1 MNRYKLPDYLRRQL
15 APVESMNSPQEVDL
29 NSVDPSFRPYYEQF
43 NNLLRNLK
51 AREDILRREAAI
63 AQQTAVENAERQLTS
78 LINQK
83 TQAQANIRE
92 GLEDVLTQNR
102 MRARAMGGSP
112 SSALMDI
119 NARTEREA
127 LRQMG
132 NLETDYANRIINTE
146 KETKTKIDQI
156 ENELLKQLAA
166 IESDKSLSLRQRDEL
181 IERAKMEAIRAARNV
196 VGGGSS
202 GLNWGSVLGLDDISE
217 PRTPTTTPAPTP
229 TNRTFEVI
237 QKSTPTPTSLEEF
250 RRFNPQANEA
260 AVLSM
265 IGTGN
270 FAKFEGAEAVDYYLN
285 RRPDIKRA
293 LEEIGRRNPQ
303 QAQTIA
309 DEMSRNPNIIRMY
322 RDAKDAER
330 GNNVFLQARSAL
342 RDLLQPLPQQ
352 DNTSN
357 IIKLINQ
364 ALNRTQVTR
373 LF

>member
-15 APVESMNSPQEVDL
+15 APIESMNSPQEVDL
-29 NSVDPSFRPYYEQF
+29 NSVDPAFRPYYEQF

-51 AREDILRREAAI
+51 SREDILRREAAI
-63 AQQTAVENAERQLTS
+63 AQQTAIDNAEGQLTN

-83 TQAQANIRE
+83 NQAQANIRE

-102 MRARAMGGSP
+102 MRARAMGGAP
-112 SSALMDI
+112 SSALLDI

-146 KETKTKIDQI
+146 RETKTKIDQI

-166 IESDKSLSLRQRDEL
+166 IESDRSLSLRQRDEL
-181 IERAKMEAIRAARNV
+181 IERAKMEAMRAARNV
-196 VGGGSS
+196 VGGGSGS
-202 GLNWGSVLGLDDISE
+202 FNWGSVLGLDDISE
-217 PRTPTTTPAPTP
+217 PRTPTTPAPTP
-229 TNRTFEVI
+229 TSRTFEVI

-250 RRFNPQANEA
+250 RRLNPQANEA

-285 RRPDIKRA
+285 RRPDVRRA
-293 LEEIGRRNPQ
+293 LEEVNRRNPQ
-303 QAQTIA
+303 QLQAIV

-330 GNNVFLQARSAL
+330 SGNVVLQARSAL